1 MMDRERQEKDLQ
13 EVFETTQ
20 GAYRAAVENT
30 FALQEQT
37 LEFARNLLEAPPETL
52 RDQAEN
58 NRVTLEALVEGDLR
72 LTFVGAARQER
83 RYATL
88 DALGAALA
96 FAYQVNVRPTEA
108 GRYYYTGSLQVSTL
122 SDADLDELER
132 FLAGDLEGTAEGGE
146 DLGDALGRGAT
157 RFLLRLAGL
166 PSLRLEARSR
176 HFTVR

>member
-58 NRVTLEALVEGDLR
+58 NRVTLEAL
-72 LTFVGAARQER
+72 
-83 RYATL
+83 
-88 DALGAALA
+88 
-96 FAYQVNVRPTEA
+96 
-108 GRYYYTGSLQVSTL
+108 
-122 SDADLDELER
+122 
-132 FLAGDLEGTAEGGE
+132 AE
-146 DLGDALGRGAT
+146 
-157 RFLLRLAGL
+157 
-166 PSLRLEARSR
+166 RSR
-176 HFTVR
+176 RQREAVQKLVGEAPTVYESLLSTPFSHHQHHPKFEEAKEAPEAKQQVRE